1 MSEARLAMQIVAA
14 LELHSDEPGIEA
26 RKICRTCHVIQPCP
40 TRAALTSDV
49 TEALKRRD
57 EKVFAAGKLQGR
69 LIQVKP
75 YIPIKSA
82 DYTTMVNEKREK

>member
-1 MSEARLAMQIVAA
+1 MQIVAA
-14 LELHSDEPGIEA
+14 LELHGDMPGIEA
-26 RKICRTCHVIQPCP
+26 LEALKVCRTCHVLQPCP
-40 TRAALTSDV
+40 TRAALVSNV

>member
-14 LELHSDEPGIEA
+14 LELHSDEPGVKSH
-26 RKICRTCHVIQPCP
+26 RFCRTCHVFQPCP

-75 YIPIKSA
+75 YIPVKKA
-82 DYTTMVNEKREK
+82 DYTTLVNEKREK

>member
-14 LELHSDEPGIEA
+14 LELHSDEPNMRA
-26 RKICRTCHVIQPCP
+26 HRVCRTCHVLQPCP
-40 TRAALTSDV
+40 TRSALTSDV